1 MKPLVRIPSGITA
14 LQPSIACSGPAS
26 CTALHGAFL
35 LRLSSETPSE
45 LPQVRNLPS
54 KTHALTDFS
63 PVPAAATARY
73 FLTFLERPGKSLLP
87 DMAVRSALLLNSS
100 VTPRPLQTSFRS
112 ISCSTVNLEK
122 GTEKLQ
128 RAQTSAALIVLRRF
142 KFLGNDNSNAKVNHV
157 KRFSAGS
164 IVQ

>member
-14 LQPSIACSGPAS
+14 LQPSIACSGSAS

-35 LRLSSETPSE
+35 LRPSSETPSE

-63 PVPAAATARY
+63 AVPAAATARY

-122 GTEKLQ
+122 GTENYREPRRRQHLLFLEGSNFWVMTI
-128 RAQTSAALIVLRRF
+128 QTRR
-142 KFLGNDNSNAKVNHV
+142 
-157 KRFSAGS
+157 
-164 IVQ
+164 